1 MTVQCSYGLLR
12 KNEILQDEAC
22 NSQKSAVRKG
32 TKTLDLQILSS
43 QQQRISG
50 PNYVLLVRFRQQEAC
65 ICTIVFIRGA
75 GQELFRWY
83 TLPQDLT
90 VFCCPWE
97 QSEHYPCLY
106 MRRRDEAA
114 RESAHKYT
122 WLRAEGGNAA
132 TAHEEGPP
140 LCGIAVEA
148 GETRLL
154 SPILP
159 ATLVQM
165 GLFL

>member
-1 MTVQCSYGLLR
+1 MRLTEISCKKRDKDLGFTDSFISATKDFRAQLCSLG
-12 KNEILQDEAC
+12 
-22 NSQKSAVRKG
+22 
-32 TKTLDLQILSS
+32 QIQAAGSL
-43 QQQRISG
+43 
-50 PNYVLLVRFRQQEAC
+50 YLHHCL
-65 ICTIVFIRGA
+65 FIRGA

-97 QSEHYPCLY
+97 QSEHYPCIY
-106 MRRRDEAA
+106 VRRRDEAA
-114 RESAHKYT
+114 HESAHRYT

-140 LCGIAVEA
+140 PCAIAVEA
-148 GETRLL
+148 GQTRLL
-154 SPILP
+154 SPILS